1 MRRRLTLALASLLL
15 GACRAVNAVPA
26 AVGANAASTRAVAA
40 PAPAAFA
47 IAEIASFDE
56 PWALAVLPDGALLV
70 TEKRGRLK
78 LVRPGGAPVEIS
90 GVPEVAYGGQGGLG
104 DVVLHPRF
112 ADTGWIYLSYAEPG
126 ERGTRGAAVA
136 RARLV
141 RDAGDGGRLEAL
153 QVVWRQQPK
162 DDGGGHYG
170 HRIAFDREGLMFIS
184 SGDRQLMEPAQSLS
198 GNLGKILRLRDDGSL
213 PPDNPFADRG
223 GVAAQVWT
231 LGHRNPLGIA
241 FDGDGRLWA
250 IEMGPRGGDELN
262 LIVRGRNYGWP
273 EVSNGDHYGGGDI
286 ADHSTSSK
294 YEPPK
299 LDWTPV
305 IAPAGLLAYSGAVF
319 PEWRG
324 DLLAPG
330 LASEALVRIEIE
342 GERAREAARYP
353 MERRMRAIAQGPD
366 GEIYLLEDGDGGRL
380 LRLDDP
386 SSRPD
391 A

>member
-1 MRRRLTLALASLLL
+1 MRRRLTLVMTTLLL
-15 GACRAVNAVPA
+15 GACQADPSAPA
-26 AVGANAASTRAVAA
+26 AADAAASTRAVAA
-40 PAPAAFA
+40 PASPAFA
-47 IAEIASFDE
+47 IAELANFDE
-56 PWALAVLPDGALLV
+56 PWALALLPDGALLV
-70 TEKRGRLK
+70 TEKRGHLK
-78 LVRPGGAPVEIS
+78 LLRPGDAPVEVS
-90 GVPEVAYGGQGGLG
+90 GVPTVAYGGQGGLG

-112 ADTGWIYLSYAEPG
+112 EENGWVYLSYAEPG

-141 RDAGDGGRLEAL
+141 REGDAGRLEGL

-170 HRIAFDREGLMFIS
+170 HRIAFDRDGFLFIS
-184 SGDRQLMEPAQSLS
+184 SGDRQLMEPAQDLS
-198 GNLGKILRLRDDGSL
+198 GNLGKILRLRDDGSV
-213 PPDNPFADRG
+213 PADNPFADRG

-231 LGHRNPLGIA
+231 LGHRNPLGLA
-241 FDGDGRLWA
+241 FDGEGRLWS
-250 IEMGPRGGDELN
+250 IEMGPQGGDELN

-286 ADHSTSSK
+286 PDHSTSSK
-294 YEPPK
+294 YEAPK

-305 IAPAGLLAYSGAVF
+305 IAPGGLLAYSGAAF
-319 PEWRG
+319 PDWRG

-330 LASEALVRIEIE
+330 LASQALVRIETD
-342 GERAREAARYP
+342 GARAREAARYP
-353 MERRMRAIAQGPD
+353 MERRMRAIAQGPR
-366 GEIYLLEDGDGGRL
+366 GELYLLEDGANARL